1 MQLKPVHT
9 AFTEAEAA
17 MVKGLLESAGIP
29 VIVRP
34 TRIPGGEVLL
44 KNEWGDLLVPSD
56 RAREAKEIITAYA
69 GARGEED
76 SA

>member
-1 MQLKPVHT
+1 MQLKPVYT
-9 AFTEAEAA
+9 AFSETEAA
-17 MVKGLLESAGIP
+17 MVKGLLEGAGIP
-29 VIVRP
+29 VVIRP
-34 TRIPGGEVLL
+34 TRIPVWEVRL

-56 RAREAKEIITAYA
+56 RAREATEIITAYA